1 MPARQRAE
9 DPTLASTRVR
19 RAGLRRVA
27 AISGALLL
35 LDQLTKLL
43 IQRAFAPGDSIPLL
57 PPLLSLTYVQNT
69 GAAFG
74 LFKGQQV
81 LFIVLALAISAWIV
95 REMLAGPPLGL
106 AAAWGLPL
114 VLGGSVGN
122 LIDRVRFGYVVDFLD
137 LHVWPVFNVADSAI
151 TVGVALLLWGAVTPS
166 RRGG

>member
-9 DPTLASTRVR
+9 GPTLTTTR
-19 RAGLRRVA
+19 LRRVA
-27 AISGALLL
+27 AIGGTLLI
-35 LDQLTKLL
+35 LDQCTKLL
-43 IQRAFAPGDSIPLL
+43 IQRAFTPGESLPLL

-74 LFKGQQV
+74 LFKGQQT
-81 LFIVLALAISAWIV
+81 LFIVLALAIGAWIM
-95 REMLAGPPLGL
+95 REVLVGPPPAP

-114 VLGGSVGN
+114 ILGGSVGN

-151 TVGVALLLWGAVTPS
+151 TIGVALLLWGATKPS
-166 RRGG
+166 RRRA